1 MLAMGDAL
9 AVALLTRRGFQ
20 AADFRRFHPGGRLG
34 EHLSLAI
41 SEVMLA
47 GTPVPRTLLSHT
59 LSRAIGE
66 MDAKGLGVT
75 LVVDRRGAL
84 QGIITD
90 GDLRR
95 ALKKWGNLQGRGVK
109 EVMTSQPRTIG
120 PEALASQALELMEE
134 HAITALP
141 VVDQDRRVL
150 GIVHLHDLLGRGEF
164 KFR

>member
-1 MLAMGDAL
+1 
-9 AVALLTRRGFQ
+9 
-20 AADFRRFHPGGRLG
+20 
-34 EHLSLAI
+34 
-41 SEVMLA
+41 MLA

-75 LVVDRRGAL
+75 LVVDHRSTL

-120 PEALASQALELMEE
+120 PEALASQALELMED

>member
-1 MLAMGDAL
+1 
-9 AVALLTRRGFQ
+9 
-20 AADFRRFHPGGRLG
+20 
-34 EHLSLAI
+34 
-41 SEVMLA
+41 MLA

-75 LVVDRRGAL
+75 LVVDHRSTL

>member
-1 MLAMGDAL
+1 
-9 AVALLTRRGFQ
+9 V
-20 AADFRRFHPGGRLG
+20 
-34 EHLSLAI
+34 
-41 SEVMLA
+41 
-47 GTPVPRTLLSHT
+47 
-59 LSRAIGE
+59 
-66 MDAKGLGVT
+66 
-75 LVVDRRGAL
+75 
-84 QGIITD
+84 IITD

-120 PEALASQALELMEE
+120 PEALASQALEMMED

>member
-1 MLAMGDAL
+1 MGDAL

-20 AADFRRFHPGGRLG
+20 AADFRRIHPGGRLG

-47 GTPVPRTLLSHT
+47 GAPVPRTLLSHT

-95 ALKKWGNLQGRGVK
+95 GLKKWGNLQGRGVK
-109 EVMTSQPRTIG
+109 EVMTSQPRTMSG
-120 PEALASQALELMEE
+120 AF
-134 HAITALP
+134 
-141 VVDQDRRVL
+141 RR
-150 GIVHLHDLLGRGEF
+150 I
-164 KFR
+164 